1 MFRISNLG
9 MFGIREF
16 TAVINPP
23 QTCIMAVGGTR
34 LVRSSA
40 KVDLDSDEDDD
51 VTLTKSDVDSV
62 MTVTLSSDARVV
74 DDVIASKFLNNFK
87 RNVENPVFIGLL

>member
-1 MFRISNLG
+1 

-34 LVRSSA
+34 LVPASQ
-40 KVDLDSDEDDD
+40 KVDLDSDDD
-51 VTLTKSDVDSV
+51 VTLTKRDVDSV

-87 RNVENPVFIGLL
+87 RNLENPVFIGLL

>member
-1 MFRISNLG
+1 

-16 TAVINPP
+16 TAIINPP

-34 LVRSSA
+34 AVPSHD
-40 KVDLDSDEDDD
+40 VIDLDSDVGDDAAKPKR
-51 VTLTKSDVDSV
+51 LAESV

-74 DDVIASKFLNNFK
+74 DDVMASKFLEQFK
-87 RNVENPVFIGLL
+87 RNIENPIAGLL

>member
-1 MFRISNLG
+1 

-34 LVRSSA
+34 LASSSPS
-40 KVDLDSDEDDD
+40 VDLDADDD
-51 VTLTKSDVDSV
+51 VADAQRDVQSV
-62 MTVTLSSDARVV
+62 MTVTLSSDARIV
-74 DDVIASKFLNNFK
+74 DDVAASKFLEKFK
-87 RNVENPVFIGLL
+87 RNVENPLMLGLL

>member
-1 MFRISNLG
+1 

-34 LVRSSA
+34 LVPSSV
-40 KVDLDSDEDDD
+40 KVDMDSDND
-51 VTLTKSDVDSV
+51 VMEIAHDVDSV

-74 DDVIASKFLNNFK
+74 DDVIATKFLNKFR
-87 RNVENPVFIGLL
+87 RNVENPLLIGML